1 MISHSKLKLAL
12 LCAAICA
19 QQAVWAQQASNQPAN
34 PAAPAAPAASA
45 ATPTPAPA
53 TDTATPA
60 AAAKPIKKREEPV
73 LSDSIV
79 VVVNDDVITRNELAD
94 RMAFIERQLK
104 AQHVPMPPQE
114 EFRKQVLERMI
125 IDSAQLQLAKE
136 DGVRVDDLM
145 LDRYLARVAE
155 GNKMTLQQFRDQV
168 ERDGT
173 PFAKFRESVRNE
185 IMMQRVR
192 EHEVENKIQVT
203 EAEVDNYLAAQNGAN
218 DAQQEL
224 DVAHILIGIP
234 ENASAE
240 QIAARRSK
248 AEDILRQLR
257 SGADF
262 GKLAATYSD
271 SSSDALKGGDLGWR
285 PQDRLPQLFL
295 DAVSKLQPGQ
305 VSGIVKSAN
314 GFHIVKLVDKRAA
327 SIMHGGGP
335 AAAPTV
341 QQTHVRQILIKVNQ
355 VVTAAEA
362 KRKLQ
367 ELKDRLDNK
376 AATFEDLAKL
386 YSNDST
392 ASKGGDMGWI
402 YPGDFPELDPTING
416 LPVNG
421 VSEPVQ
427 SQYGYHLLQ
436 VVDRK
441 TDDVSKERQRLLARQ
456 AIRERKLDEATQD
469 WMRSIRDRAYV
480 EFRDDG
486 K

>member
-1 MISHSKLKLAL
+1 MIPHSKLKLAL

-19 QQAVWAQQASNQPAN
+19 QQVVWAQQASNQPASAT
-34 PAAPAAPAASA
+34 PAA
-45 ATPTPAPA
+45 ATPAA
-53 TDTATPA
+53 DTATPA
-60 AAAKPIKKREEPV
+60 AKPTKKREEPV
-73 LSDSIV
+73 LSDAIV

-94 RMAFIERQLK
+94 RMTFIERQLK

-168 ERDGT
+168 EHDGT

-185 IMMQRVR
+185 ILMQRVR
-192 EHEVENKIQVT
+192 EHEVEGKVQVS
-203 EAEVDNYLAAQNGAN
+203 EAEVDNYLAAQTGAN

-224 DVAHILIGIP
+224 DIAHILIGIP

-248 AEDILRQLR
+248 AEDILKQLR

-262 GKLAATYSD
+262 GKMAATYSD

-285 PQDRLPQLFL
+285 AQDRLPQLFL
-295 DAVSKLQPGQ
+295 DATAKLQPGQ
-305 VSGIVKSAN
+305 VSGIVKSAS
-314 GFHIVKLVDKRAA
+314 GFHIVKLIDKRAA
-327 SIMHGGGP
+327 SIMRGGGP

-402 YPGDFPELDPTING
+402 YPGDFPELDQTINA

-456 AIRERKLDEATQD
+456 AIRERKLEEQTQD
-469 WMRSIRDRAYV
+469 WMRSLRDRAYV

>member
-1 MISHSKLKLAL
+1 
-12 LCAAICA
+12 
-19 QQAVWAQQASNQPAN
+19 
-34 PAAPAAPAASA
+34 
-45 ATPTPAPA
+45 
-53 TDTATPA
+53 
-60 AAAKPIKKREEPV
+60 
-73 LSDSIV
+73 
-79 VVVNDDVITRNELAD
+79 
-94 RMAFIERQLK
+94 
-104 AQHVPMPPQE
+104 
-114 EFRKQVLERMI
+114 
-125 IDSAQLQLAKE
+125 
-136 DGVRVDDLM
+136 
-145 LDRYLARVAE
+145 
-155 GNKMTLQQFRDQV
+155 
-168 ERDGT
+168 
-173 PFAKFRESVRNE
+173 
-185 IMMQRVR
+185 MQRVR
-192 EHEVENKIQVT
+192 EHEVEGKVQVS
-203 EAEVDNYLAAQNGAN
+203 EAEVDNYLAAQTGAN

-224 DVAHILIGIP
+224 DIAHILIGIP

-248 AEDILRQLR
+248 AEDILKQLR

-262 GKLAATYSD
+262 GKMAATYSD

-285 PQDRLPQLFL
+285 AQDRLPQLFL
-295 DAVSKLQPGQ
+295 DATAKLQPGQ
-305 VSGIVKSAN
+305 VSGIVKSAS
-314 GFHIVKLVDKRAA
+314 GFHIVKLIDKRAA
-327 SIMHGGGP
+327 SIMRGGGP

-376 AATFEDLAKL
+376 AATFEDMAKL

-402 YPGDFPELDPTING
+402 YPGDFPELDQTINA

-456 AIRERKLDEATQD
+456 AIRERKLEEQTQD
-469 WMRSIRDRAYV
+469 WMRSLRDRAYV

>member
-1 MISHSKLKLAL
+1 MIPHSKLKLVL
-12 LCAAICA
+12 LCAALVVQQGASA
-19 QQAVWAQQASNQPAN
+19 QTTSTQTAAPAPATTPAPAAATPATPDAAAK
-34 PAAPAAPAASA
+34 PAAPAKARV
-45 ATPTPAPA
+45 PT
-53 TDTATPA
+53 
-60 AAAKPIKKREEPV
+60 E
-73 LSDSIV
+73 LSDAIV
-79 VVVNDDVITRNELAD
+79 VVVNDDVITRKELAD
-94 RMAFIERQLK
+94 RMAFVEHSLK
-104 AQHVPMPPQE
+104 AQGVAMPPAA

-136 DGVRVDDLM
+136 DGVHVDDLM
-145 LDRYLARVAE
+145 LDRYISRIAE
-155 GNKMTLQQFRDQV
+155 SNKMTMQQFRDQV

-173 PFAKFRESVRNE
+173 AYPKFRESIRNE

-192 EHEVENKIQVT
+192 EHEVENKLQIT
-203 EAEVDNYLAAQNGAN
+203 ESEVDNYIAAQSGATE
-218 DAQQEL
+218 AQQEL
-224 DVAHILIGIP
+224 DLAHILIGIP

-262 GKLAATYSD
+262 AKLAATYSD
-271 SSSDALKGGDLGWR
+271 SSGDALKGGDLGWR
-285 PQDRLPQLFL
+285 NQDRLPQIFL
-295 DAVSKLQPGQ
+295 DAAAKLQPGQ

-314 GFHIVKLVDKRAA
+314 GFHIVKLIDKRAA
-327 SIMHGGGP
+327 SIMRGGGP

-362 KRKLQ
+362 LRKLT
-367 ELKDRLDNK
+367 ELKDRLNNK

-392 ASKGGDMGWI
+392 ASKGGDMGWL
-402 YPGDFPELDPTING
+402 YPGDIPELDPTMNA
-416 LPVNG
+416 LPVG
-421 VSEPVQ
+421 GISDPVQ
-427 SQYGYHLLQ
+427 TQYGYHLIQ
-436 VVDRK
+436 VVERK

-469 WMRSIRDRAYV
+469 WLRTIRDRAYV
-480 EFRDDG
+480 EFRQDD